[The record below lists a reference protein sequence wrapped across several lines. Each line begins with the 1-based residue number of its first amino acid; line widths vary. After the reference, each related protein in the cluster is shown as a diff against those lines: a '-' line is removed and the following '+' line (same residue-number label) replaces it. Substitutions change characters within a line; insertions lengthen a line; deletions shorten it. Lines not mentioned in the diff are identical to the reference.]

1 MPDVKEEEA
10 FLHRY
15 VNTLKSVAN
24 LSRMREELVVTT
36 TLQGKC
42 QAGLET
48 WKSCRRAFNVL
59 CFALVLLVLCPSAQ
73 CRADL

>member
-24 LSRMREELVVTT
+24 LSRMREELVVFPCH
-36 TLQGKC
+36 K
-42 QAGLET
+42 
-48 WKSCRRAFNVL
+48 
-59 CFALVLLVLCPSAQ
+59 AL
-73 CRADL
+73 